1 MRLYVTPASPWVR
14 RVRVTI
20 LELGIEDRFEFVQT
34 RWPHS
39 WGTQTVAMPADFTA
53 ATPVMRI
60 PALVTDT
67 VTLTNSHAIC
77 DYLNAEFGEYR
88 LLAREGA
95 ARWQALATMALA
107 NAVLEAQI
115 MRRAE
120 TLRSDKERSA
130 DFIAKMRDRTFRCFA
145 ALERTSADLRRHLRS
160 GPDHHRRRLQLRR
173 LALRPRLAH
182 RRAEACGLVRLGR
195 RAAVAEGDLSRR
207 NATTLTC
214 HPCAKRRW
222 QVPRAGAEG
231 SSRLAGGGASPSP
244 AHSASVRSDGG
255 CERS

>member
-39 WGTQTVAMPADFTA
+39 WGTHTVAMPADFTA
-53 ATPVMRI
+53 TTPVMRI
-60 PALVTDT
+60 PAMVTDA
-67 VTLTNSHAIC
+67 VTLTDSHAIC
-77 DYLNAEFGEYR
+77 DYLNAEFGQYR

-120 TLRSDKERSA
+120 TLRADKNRST
-130 DFIAKMRDRTFRCFA
+130 DFITKMRDRTFRCFA
-145 ALERTSADLRRHLRS
+145 ALEQHLPSFGATFDLAQITIAVACSYDDWRY
-160 GPDHHRRRLQLRR
+160 GPDWRGAAPK
-173 LALRPRLAH
+173 LAAWH
-182 RRAEACGLVRLGR
+182 DQ
-195 RAAVAEGDLSRR
+195 VAERPSMK
-207 NATTLTC
+207 ATY
-214 HPCAKRRW
+214 P
-222 QVPRAGAEG
+222 AETPQ
-231 SSRLAGGGASPSP
+231 R
-244 AHSASVRSDGG
+244 
-255 CERS
+255 